1 MARGWESKS
10 VEAQVEE
17 ANSSQSS
24 AGNHPL
30 TDAEKTKR
38 RERDS
43 LKLSHAY
50 VRHQIESSTNERYT
64 ETLRK
69 ALLEIEQKL
78 QQLEDGLS

>member
-17 ANSSQSS
+17 AGSGQSS
-24 AGNHPL
+24 AEKRPL
-30 TDAEKTKR
+30 TDIEKTAR

-43 LKLSHAY
+43 LKLSLAY

-69 ALLEIEQKL
+69 ALREIEEKL
-78 QQLEDGLS
+78 KQLQDGPA

>member
-17 ANSSQSS
+17 ASSNQGAAAKS
-24 AGNHPL
+24 PL
-30 TDAEKTKR
+30 TDVEKAKR

-69 ALLEIEQKL
+69 ALSEIEQKL
-78 QQLEDGLS
+78 KQLEDRRA

>member
-17 ANSSQSS
+17 ASSSQGAAAKS
-24 AGNHPL
+24 PL
-30 TDAEKTKR
+30 TDVEKAKR

-50 VRHQIESSTNERYT
+50 VRHQMESSTNERYT

-69 ALLEIEQKL
+69 ALSEIEQKL
-78 QQLEDGLS
+78 KQLEDGRA

>member
-1 MARGWESKS
+1 

-17 ANSSQSS
+17 ANGKQSS
-24 AGNHPL
+24 AEKPPL

-38 RERDS
+38 RERDN
-43 LKLSHAY
+43 LRLSHAY

-69 ALLEIEQKL
+69 ALSEIEQKL
-78 QQLEDGLS
+78 QQLEAGRA